1 MKAAWA
7 HEALRLA
14 HSTRGADLRL
24 QSQGCSGA
32 VMGEEPASESPPS
45 AAQSRNPGTAWQGT
59 DVSPGRPRDSVG
71 VGWGS
76 HTAEALGKCRGHT
89 NVGCR
94 GTRKAEAPSRPLN
107 LPALSYELC
116 LGSPNPR
123 RG

>member
-1 MKAAWA
+1 MKMKAAWA

-24 QSQGCSGA
+24 QSPGCSGA

-76 HTAEALGKCRGHT
+76 HTAEALGKCRGHM

-94 GTRKAEAPSRPLN
+94 GNKESRGPLQASQPPSLEP
-107 LPALSYELC
+107 
-116 LGSPNPR
+116 
-123 RG
+123 